1 MTKKVVFFLTTMVIL
16 SGIMPAFAEVI
27 EFQLDKTAYIEG
39 DSINAKGVVSSDSSG
54 MVTIVLRDPSDEFV
68 LLSQAFIQ
76 DDDSFETNIPIN
88 KKFQVTG
95 THNATAFVLNMTAG
109 KTKSFDLVTVITD
122 DNSDSNKDL
131 AKDFSEIES
140 ILQEELELFGI
151 ELENESNVLQEQ
163 IEDLSNPTIQEKLIY
178 SEAEL
183 ADFVDTNKNP
193 QYYLD
198 RYYNEPSYKLWFDRN
213 YPNLT
218 IEEAV
223 GYTDTTKSQIEPL
236 FENVENT
243 IIPQAEAVSYVSS
256 PVDFNN
262 NNDMTQVGYVLGG
275 LAVLFGSVYV
285 IKRKIDGNSKRISLN
300 PNIIRRKIIASFF
313 NSDTTGIIQ
322 TRLAKGEISIEEYE
336 NLKQKLDENSR

>member
-1 MTKKVVFFLTTMVIL
+1 
-16 SGIMPAFAEVI
+16 
-27 EFQLDKTAYIEG
+27 
-39 DSINAKGVVSSDSSG
+39 
-54 MVTIVLRDPSDEFV
+54 
-68 LLSQAFIQ
+68 
-76 DDDSFETNIPIN
+76 
-88 KKFQVTG
+88 
-95 THNATAFVLNMTAG
+95 MTAG
-109 KTKSFDLVTVITD
+109 KTESFNLVTVITD

-151 ELENESNVLQEQ
+151 ELEKESNVLQEQ

-213 YPNLT
+213 YPHLT

-243 IIPQAEAVSYVSS
+243 IIPQAEAISYVSS